1 VKSCL
6 GDLPEIRLTDGTQK
20 RDFVFILDV
29 VSAYSRILAC
39 LGKMPT
45 GYVELD
51 VGRGVSVHVKDFAR
65 MICAAAGSSSELN
78 FGVLRQR
85 EDEIMDSVADISPLR
100 ELGWEPRVGLEK
112 GIAMTVQSFAGE
124 DRND

>member
-1 VKSCL
+1 MRFINVRLQHVFGPGDDPDKFVPSLVKSCL

-51 VGRGVSVHVKDFAR
+51 VGRGVLFGAEFRGFAAEGGRDYGFSRRHV
-65 MICAAAGSSSELN
+65 
-78 FGVLRQR
+78 
-85 EDEIMDSVADISPLR
+85 PL
-100 ELGWEPRVGLEK
+100 
-112 GIAMTVQSFAGE
+112 A
-124 DRND
+124 